1 MRKGWIIGGVAAVA
15 LVGSAAAF
23 VSHRS
28 APPPAARTPQH
39 RLVFAL
45 PEEKAGDPTQLAA
58 VAARM
63 PRDAD
68 VWARLGNARLRKRA
82 FAAAADAYRK
92 ALAIDPERAETWS
105 ALGEA
110 YIQSERATSASM
122 PAAAKEAFARA
133 RALDPGDLRARFYQ
147 AMEHDFAGRHDLAVG
162 QWLQMLREAPMG
174 SDADEAIRA
183 ALGWSVNRN
192 LSLIKAELSRATAA
206 QPQAG
211 REAEG
216 VTP

>member
-1 MRKGWIIGGVAAVA
+1 MRKGWVIGGVAALA

-28 APPPAARTPQH
+28 DPPTPAPTPHH

-45 PEEKAGDPTQLAA
+45 PEEKGGDPAQLAA
-58 VAARM
+58 IAART
-63 PRDAD
+63 PQDANA
-68 VWARLGNARLRKRA
+68 WARLGNARLRARA
-82 FAAAADAYRK
+82 FAPAAEAYRK

-110 YIQSERATSASM
+110 YIQSERATSSGM
-122 PAAAKEAFARA
+122 PEGAREAFARA
-133 RALDPGDLRARFYQ
+133 RALDAGDLRARFYQ

-183 ALGWSVNRN
+183 ALDFSVNRN

-206 QPQAG
+206 QPKLVEKPKG
-211 REAEG
+211 
-216 VTP
+216 

>member
-1 MRKGWIIGGVAAVA
+1 MRKGWVIGGVAALA
-15 LVGSAAAF
+15 LMGSAAAF

-28 APPPAARTPQH
+28 APPEPAPTPQH

-45 PEEKAGDPTQLAA
+45 PEEKAGDLVQLAA
-58 VAARM
+58 VAARA
-63 PRDAD
+63 PGDAGA
-68 VWARLGNARLRKRA
+68 WTRLGDARLRARA
-82 FAAAADAYRK
+82 FAPAAEAYRK
-92 ALAIDPERAETWS
+92 ALAIDPARAETWS

-122 PAAAKEAFARA
+122 PAAAREAFGRA

-147 AMEHDFAGRHDLAVG
+147 AMEHDFAGRHDRAVG
-162 QWLQMLREAPMG
+162 EWLQMLREAPMG

-192 LSLIKAELSRATAA
+192 LALIKAELSRATAA
-206 QPQAG
+206 QPKLVEKPKG
-211 REAEG
+211 LN
-216 VTP
+216 